1 MLKLTGTDK
10 NWRALMNMKD
20 HILAA
25 LREQFNS
32 WEELLASLS
41 EEQITAPQLPST
53 LSIKDVI
60 AHLRAWQQVSI
71 ARLEAAL
78 LDSEPKLPEWLA
90 GLDPESEENR
100 DRYNDWI
107 YQAYHEQPWSSVH
120 RIWREGFLRFLEL
133 GQAIPEDDLL
143 AAGKYPWLEGYP
155 LYAVLQG
162 SYEHHDEHLDPLL
175 AWHRQHRT

>member
-1 MLKLTGTDK
+1 M
-10 NWRALMNMKD
+10 A
-20 HILAA
+20 
-25 LREQFNS
+25 S
-32 WEELLASLS
+32 W
-41 EEQITAPQLPST
+41 
-53 LSIKDVI
+53 
-60 AHLRAWQQVSI
+60 
-71 ARLEAAL
+71 
-78 LDSEPKLPEWLA
+78 
-90 GLDPESEENR
+90 LDPESEENR

-175 AWHRQHRT
+175 AWHTNIELEQWILLSGHCLFRDNSLHLPGTSWPDKSST